1 MTKPITFVLGI
12 CGGSGSG
19 KTTIVKGLKEKFS
32 ADQISVIN
40 HDAYYQHRP
49 KLSIKERR
57 RINFD
62 HPDSLETQLM
72 VAHIKQL
79 MLGKSVQIPVYDF
92 VKHLRSSNTTEV
104 HPCPILI
111 LDGIL
116 VLNDTKLREI
126 MNLIVYVDVPSDL
139 RFIRRLKRD
148 IFERGR
154 TIESVI
160 RQYLSY
166 VRPMHEKFVEPAKKH
181 ANIIIPG
188 GGHNQNAVEL
198 LIKLIQN
205 ILDK

>member
-1 MTKPITFVLGI
+1 METPKTFVLGI

-19 KTTIVKGLKEKFS
+19 KTTIVKELKQKFNP
-32 ADQISVIN
+32 DQISVIN

-49 KLSIKERR
+49 KLSINERR

-72 VAHIKQL
+72 VAHIQQL

-104 HPCPILI
+104 NPCPILI

-116 VLNDTKLREI
+116 VLNDTKLREM
-126 MNLIVYVDVPSDL
+126 MNLIVYIDVPSDL

-154 TIESVI
+154 TIESVS

-166 VRPMHEKFVEPAKKH
+166 VRPMHEKFVEPTKKH
-181 ANIIIPG
+181 ANIIIPE

-198 LIKLIQN
+198 LIALIQN

>member
-1 MTKPITFVLGI
+1 MIIGV
-12 CGGSGSG
+12 CGGTGSG
-19 KTTIVKGLKEKFS
+19 KTTLARKIVDLVGEDRVNLIEQDFYYKDLKDLPF
-32 ADQISVIN
+32 Q
-40 HDAYYQHRP
+40 Q
-49 KLSIKERR
+49 RR
-57 RINFD
+57 RVNFD

-72 VAHIKQL
+72 VAHIQQL

-104 HPCPILI
+104 NPCPILI

-116 VLNDTKLREI
+116 VLNDTKLREM
-126 MNLIVYVDVPSDL
+126 MNLIVYIDVPSDL

-154 TIESVI
+154 TIESVS

-166 VRPMHEKFVEPAKKH
+166 VRPMHEKFVEPTKKH
-181 ANIIIPG
+181 ANIIIPE

-198 LIKLIQN
+198 LIALIQN